1 MVKIIL
7 YIAMGFMMLAILFA
21 IIRFII
27 GPRVTDRIISF
38 DVMTISSLAVIA
50 VISYMSGRVIYL
62 DIAIVYGLLSFLG
75 VLIVAKY
82 LEKGL

>member
-1 MVKIIL
+1 MVNTIL
-7 YIAMGFMMLAILFA
+7 YIALGFMMLAILFA

-50 VISYMSGRVIYL
+50 VISYLSGRVIYL

>member
-1 MVKIIL
+1 
-7 YIAMGFMMLAILFA
+7 MGFMILAILFA

-50 VISYMSGRVIYL
+50 VISYLSGRVIYL